1 MNTLRREEGV
11 MEKPAIFIVED
22 EAIVANDI
30 KETLKSLGY
39 EVTGIAKSGEIA
51 LEKVGAHRPDLVLM
65 DIHLATQ
72 MDGVETAG
80 KIHALY
86 GIPVIYLTAYADKA
100 LLERAKV
107 TEPYGYVIKPYDE
120 RELFSV
126 IEMALYKHRI
136 EHEIKKRDD
145 ILFAVSSAVEW
156 LLRVS
161 RSKTPTPAPE
171 QVFDPATMRD
181 ILEPLGL
188 ALDAGA
194 IAMFRTAVD
203 TSGRVTVSMV
213 YEWGCPDYQ
222 SRLYKPELKGF
233 TYASMGLLRWENL
246 LNRGEVVSVVPG
258 ALPEEEQKLLSILGV
273 KSGVI
278 VPVFVRE
285 SLWGFIGF
293 FDLVTRTRSPD
304 EVEALRITAN
314 LFGAAMGYR

>member
-1 MNTLRREEGV
+1 M

-39 EVTGIAKSGEIA
+39 EVPGIAKSGEIA
-51 LEKVGAHRPDLVLM
+51 LEKVKELRPDLVLM
-65 DIHLATQ
+65 DIHLATE

-86 GIPVIYLTAYADKA
+86 GIPVIYLTAYADKS
-100 LLERAKV
+100 LLDRAKV

-120 RELFSV
+120 RELHSV

-136 EHEIKKRDD
+136 EREIKRRDD
-145 ILFAVSSAVEW
+145 VLFAVSSAVEW

-161 RSKTPTPAPE
+161 RSKIPAPDQE
-171 QVFDPATMRD
+171 QFFDTATMRD

-188 ALDAGA
+188 ALDAGS
-194 IAMFRTAVD
+194 IAMFRTTAD
-203 TSGRVTVSMV
+203 PSGRVTISMV
-213 YEWGCPDYQ
+213 YEWGCENFQ
-222 SRLYKPELKGF
+222 SCLFKPELKGF
-233 TYASMGLLRWENL
+233 TFAAMGLHRWEDL
-246 LNRGEVVSVVPG
+246 LNRGAVVAAVPG
-258 ALPEEEQKLLSILGV
+258 ALPDEEKRLFQILGV
-273 KSGVI
+273 KSGII

-293 FDLVTRTRSPD
+293 FDITDRTRSPD
-304 EVEALRITAN
+304 EIEALRITAN
-314 LFGAAMGYR
+314 LLGAAMGYR